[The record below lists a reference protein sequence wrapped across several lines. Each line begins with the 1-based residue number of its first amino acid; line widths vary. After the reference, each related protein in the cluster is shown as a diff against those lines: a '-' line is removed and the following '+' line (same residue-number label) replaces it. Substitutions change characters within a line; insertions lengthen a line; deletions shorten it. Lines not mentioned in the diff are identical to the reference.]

1 MGRVGAPQP
10 SERRV
15 AVDIGG
21 ALDTID
27 IDLEHHGG
35 PAEKTTAPAR
45 D

>member
-1 MGRVGAPQP
+1 VGAPQP

-27 IDLEHHGG
+27 IDLNTMV
-35 PAEKTTAPAR
+35 AC
-45 D
+45 